1 MDRREL
7 LKMIAALTGGVV
19 IGGEAFL
26 SGCTNKDQKA
36 ASILLTEKDVPFLNE
51 VAETILPA
59 TKTPGAKAANVGQF
73 MTVVIN
79 DCYDEEDQKIFREGM
94 DKINDACKKMHGHS
108 FMDAKPE
115 ERHQLLLSIDKE
127 TKDFQDKFNKDQEIK
142 EKAARDRGDKSYK
155 REQMPK
161 QYYSMVKQLTLWGYF
176 TSKEGITQALRF
188 TPVPGKYVGCIDY
201 KKGEAAFAGLDG

>member
-7 LKMIAALTGGVV
+7 LKMIATLTGGAV

-79 DCYDEEDQKIFREGM
+79 DCYEEEDQKIFREGM

-108 FMDAKPE
+108 FMEAKRSE
-115 ERHQLLLSIDKE
+115 EH
-127 TKDFQDKFNKDQEIK
+127 
-142 EKAARDRGDKSYK
+142 
-155 REQMPK
+155 
-161 QYYSMVKQLTLWGYF
+161 
-176 TSKEGITQALRF
+176 TSELQSRL
-188 TPVPGKYVGCIDY
+188 
-201 KKGEAAFAGLDG
+201 